1 MDVISV
7 DELRCQVRA
16 FLNDFKELMGQGRYA
31 VKDHHKTLQTLI
43 SLGLTS
49 YQMDA
54 VIRSIELEDYESG
67 PNPDE
72 LRPGVFW
79 VFGKSID
86 GNEIYIKLKI
96 VTYGSRDEQA
106 ICISFHT
113 SEYPLAYPLRSKS

>member
-1 MDVISV
+1 MKGLSK
-7 DELRCQVRA
+7 DELRSQVNL
-16 FLNDFKELMGQGRYA
+16 FLKDFKDLMGQRRNY
-31 VKDHHKTLQTLI
+31 VKDHNKTMQTKI
-43 SLGLTS
+43 NLGFTFH
-49 YQMDA
+49 QMDE
-54 VIRSIELEDYESG
+54 VILSIELEDYESG

-72 LRPGVFW
+72 LWPGVFW

-113 SEYPLAYPLRSKS
+113 SEYPLAYPLRRMS